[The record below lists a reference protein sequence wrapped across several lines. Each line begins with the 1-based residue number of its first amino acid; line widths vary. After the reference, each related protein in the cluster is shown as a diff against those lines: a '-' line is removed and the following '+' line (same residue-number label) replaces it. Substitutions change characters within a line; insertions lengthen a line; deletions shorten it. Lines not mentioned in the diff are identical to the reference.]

1 MDYNKATGEFVLQL
15 AKLSM
20 GLHVLHVQ
28 LTESHTFARAS
39 RVKLIS
45 VEDPLVFSEKMGRKV
60 VTGVA
65 IYCFDGWRFCFI
77 GSCCDI
83 SINDIKPPHH

>member
-20 GLHVLHVQ
+20 GLHVLHVL

-45 VEDPLVFSEKMGRKV
+45 VEDPLVFSEKLGRKV
-60 VTGVA
+60 VNGRRNLLLRWLA
-65 IYCFDGWRFCFI
+65 ILLHRKLMRHF
-77 GSCCDI
+77 
-83 SINDIKPPHH
+83 N